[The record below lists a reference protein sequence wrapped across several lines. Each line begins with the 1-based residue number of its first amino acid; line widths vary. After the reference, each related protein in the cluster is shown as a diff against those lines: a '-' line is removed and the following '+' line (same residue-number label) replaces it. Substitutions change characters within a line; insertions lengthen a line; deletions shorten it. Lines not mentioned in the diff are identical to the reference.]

1 MNTSY
6 TTQTQTD
13 TFTHTHTRTHAD
25 THTLSLCSFSL
36 FLPCTHTYYP
46 VKKMTSKVLR
56 TFGLKLLIKTARSAV
71 SKLSRGVF
79 FGGTSRE
86 QT

>member
-1 MNTSY
+1 
-6 TTQTQTD
+6 
-13 TFTHTHTRTHAD
+13 
-25 THTLSLCSFSL
+25 
-36 FLPCTHTYYP
+36 
-46 VKKMTSKVLR
+46 MTSKVLR